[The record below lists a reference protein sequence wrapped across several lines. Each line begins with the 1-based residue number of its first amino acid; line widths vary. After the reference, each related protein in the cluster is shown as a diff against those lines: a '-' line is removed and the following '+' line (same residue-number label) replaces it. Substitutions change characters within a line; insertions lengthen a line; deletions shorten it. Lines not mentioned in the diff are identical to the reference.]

1 MQTIDIGTFCREL
14 LHNVFSDL
22 GNKAG
27 DLGVEAIPGVD
38 VTVAEAEAGGEREEA
53 KIVLAGLPGHHYHH
67 HYHYHHHKHHMA
79 SWCSLA
85 DK

>member
-1 MQTIDIGTFCREL
+1 MQTIDNGTFCREL

-38 VTVAEAEAGGEREEA
+38 VTVHCVNPGGHNRA
-53 KIVLAGLPGHHYHH
+53 RKVDAGLP
-67 HYHYHHHKHHMA
+67 
-79 SWCSLA
+79 
-85 DK
+85 

>member
-53 KIVLAGLPGHHYHH
+53 EIVLAGLPGLLVQPRRKVVWHYGVI
-67 HYHYHHHKHHMA
+67 
-79 SWCSLA
+79 LR
-85 DK
+85 